1 MEYSHDLEQKESQYQ
16 QADLRTKQLRN
27 DSQRYN
33 ELKHE
38 YDEKVTV
45 VFVSIFDWVSHFNID
60 KCTIH
65 FHLISFIFQSN
76 QLSLLRERL
85 KNTQHHR

>member
-45 VFVSIFDWVSHFNID
+45 VFVNFRLGVPLD
-60 KCTIH
+60 
-65 FHLISFIFQSN
+65 LIILMF
-76 QLSLLRERL
+76 
-85 KNTQHHR
+85 